1 MVNRMLLFLWLSLSF
16 FSVSLANPLHNE
28 SMIPLDR
35 RMDLVSEI
43 SLPSKEPSP
52 VPTYIPITS
61 EWRLVV
67 ATPTVRIWENSLPV
81 RPRSLFFRSPPSGM
95 ELRQRTSQE
104 QNWKRLKKEPTINE
118 CQRRKGRTHGFLHRN
133 HYWFVDRQMK
143 DHRNR
148 GNMLFPIKRRKNE
161 KFPFEYMKKIRSP

>member
-16 FSVSLANPLHNE
+16 LSVSLANPLHNE

-61 EWRLVV
+61 EWRLVA
-67 ATPTVRIWENSLPV
+67 ATPTVRIWENSASTTSEFYFSFSTIRMV
-81 RPRSLFFRSPPSGM
+81 
-95 ELRQRTSQE
+95 RQRTSHDRIG
-104 QNWKRLKKEPTINE
+104 KRLKKP
-118 CQRRKGRTHGFLHRN
+118 
-133 HYWFVDRQMK
+133 
-143 DHRNR
+143 
-148 GNMLFPIKRRKNE
+148 
-161 KFPFEYMKKIRSP
+161 